1 MVLKMTA
8 GLIPAEELRKL
19 QIRMNK
25 LMEEL
30 GLDALGSRYTDE
42 LERMQRRMGDLV
54 EDVEG
59 PNLKKGV
66 IRPLADVQETDE
78 ALVVTMDMP
87 GVEKQDIDIS
97 VVEDELRVSAQR
109 KSEAEVTEQDYHRRE
124 RTYTRFERRV
134 LLPASIKSEE
144 ARATLNNGV
153 LEITLPKAS
162 VPNRKRIVI
171 E

>member
-30 GLDALGSRYTDE
+30 GLDAFGSKYIDE
-42 LERMQRRMGDLV
+42 LERMQRRMGGLM

-66 IRPLADVQETDE
+66 IRPLADVHETDD
-78 ALVVTMDMP
+78 AVVVTMDMP

-97 VVEDELRVSAQR
+97 VVEDELRVSAKR
-109 KSEAEVTEQDYHRRE
+109 KSETEVNEQEYHRRE
-124 RTYTRFERRV
+124 RTYSRFERRV
-134 LLPASIKSEE
+134 LLPASIKTEE

-153 LEITLPKAS
+153 LQITLPKVS
-162 VPNRKRIVI
+162 VLTRKRITI
-171 E
+171 D

>member
-97 VVEDELRVSAQR
+97 VVEDELRVSGQR
-109 KSEAEVTEQDYHRRE
+109 KSEAELNEQDYHRRE
-124 RTYTRFERRV
+124 RTYSRFERRV

-144 ARATLNNGV
+144 GRATLNNGV
-153 LEITLPKAS
+153 LEITLPKVS
-162 VPNRKRIVI
+162 VPSRKRIVI
-171 E
+171 D

>member
-1 MVLKMTA
+1 MTA

-30 GLDALGSRYTDE
+30 GLDSLGSRYTDE

-97 VVEDELRVSAQR
+97 VEEDELRVSAKR
-109 KSEAEVTEQDYHRRE
+109 KNEAEVNEQDYHRRE
-124 RTYTRFERRV
+124 RTYTRYERRV
-134 LLPASIKSEE
+134 LLPTKIKSEE

-153 LEITLPKAS
+153 LEITLPKVS
-162 VPNRKRIVI
+162 VPSRKRIVI
-171 E
+171 D

>member
-1 MVLKMTA
+1 MVLRMTA

-42 LERMQRRMGDLV
+42 MARIQKRMSDLT
-54 EDVEG
+54 EEG
-59 PNLKKGV
+59 EGLILNKGV
-66 IRPLADVQETDE
+66 MKPLADVHETED
-78 ALVVTMDMP
+78 AVVVTMDMP
-87 GVEKQDIDIS
+87 GAEKQDIDIS
-97 VVEDELRVSAQR
+97 VVDEELRVSAQR
-109 KSEAEVTEQDYHRRE
+109 KSESEVDEQDYHRRE

-134 LLPASIKSEE
+134 LLPASIKAEE

-153 LEITLPKAS
+153 LQITLPKLS
-162 VPNRKRIVI
+162 VVVRKRITI
-171 E
+171 D

>member
-97 VVEDELRVSAQR
+97 VVEDELRVSGQR
-109 KSEAEVTEQDYHRRE
+109 KSEAELNEQDYHRRE

-144 ARATLNNGV
+144 GRATLNNGV

>member
-97 VVEDELRVSAQR
+97 VVEDELRVSGQR
-109 KSEAEVTEQDYHRRE
+109 KSEAEVNEQDYHRRE

-162 VPNRKRIVI
+162 VPSRKRIVI

>member
-97 VVEDELRVSAQR
+97 VVEDELRVSGQR
-109 KSEAEVTEQDYHRRE
+109 KSEAELNEQDYHRRE

-153 LEITLPKAS
+153 LEITLPKVS
-162 VPNRKRIVI
+162 VPSRKRIVI
-171 E
+171 D

>member
-97 VVEDELRVSAQR
+97 VVEDELRVSGQR

-124 RTYTRFERRV
+124 RTYSRFERRV

>member
-1 MVLKMTA
+1 MTA

-97 VVEDELRVSAQR
+97 VVEDELRVSGQR

>member
-1 MVLKMTA
+1 MTA

-42 LERMQRRMGDLV
+42 LERIQKRMGDLM
-54 EDVEG
+54 EEG
-59 PNLKKGV
+59 ERPNLKKGV
-66 IRPLADVQETDE
+66 IRPLADVHETDE
-78 ALVVTMDMP
+78 AVVVTMDMP

-97 VVEDELRVSAQR
+97 VVEDELRVSAKR
-109 KSEAEVTEQDYHRRE
+109 KSETEINEQDYHRRE

-134 LLPASIKSEE
+134 LLPTSIKTEE
-144 ARATLNNGV
+144 ARAALNNGV
-153 LEITLPKAS
+153 LQITLPKVS
-162 VPNRKRIVI
+162 VITRRRIAI
-171 E
+171 D

>member
-97 VVEDELRVSAQR
+97 VVEDELRVSGQR

>member
-97 VVEDELRVSAQR
+97 VVEDELRVSGQR
-109 KSEAEVTEQDYHRRE
+109 KSEAELNEQDYHRRE

>member
-1 MVLKMTA
+1 MTA

-30 GLDALGSRYTDE
+30 GLDSLGSRYTDE

-109 KSEAEVTEQDYHRRE
+109 KSEAEVNEQDYHRRE
-124 RTYTRFERRV
+124 RTYTRYERRV

-153 LEITLPKAS
+153 LEITLPKVS
-162 VPNRKRIVI
+162 VPSRKRIVI
-171 E
+171 D